1 MNHSINITDFQLVT
15 GYSYFYA
22 FCAQLEVKDTKE
34 TQELLCEPVQVS
46 DEQKPWEGGE
56 ENGENH
62 DGIKIKDNI
71 EI

>member
-1 MNHSINITDFQLVT
+1 MAT
-15 GYSYFYA
+15 GYTQFHA
-22 FCAQLEVKDTKE
+22 FCTQAEAEDQSTME